1 MTCVKN
7 RSLQIVGQTLTNADM
22 QRITVRIPREWHQK
36 LAAIAAAENLK
47 VSDILRRAVAQML
60 AGRKRAA

>member
-1 MTCVKN
+1 MANAEK
-7 RSLQIVGQTLTNADM
+7 RRLQIVRQTPTNADM

-47 VSDILRRAVAQML
+47 VSDILRRAIAQML

>member
-1 MTCVKN
+1 MTYAKN
-7 RSLQIVGQTLTNADM
+7 RRLQIVRQTPTNADM
-22 QRITVRIPREWHQK
+22 QRITVRIPREWNQK

-47 VSDILRRAVAQML
+47 VSDILRRAVAQMF

>member
-1 MTCVKN
+1 
-7 RSLQIVGQTLTNADM
+7 M

-60 AGRKRAA
+60 AGRKRTD